1 MGLRV
6 AIIATLVLA
15 RGAAEYSLGVRD
27 SLMIA
32 HSFKGSEFGPAQR
45 LHGATYT
52 CDVAFCA
59 RKLRP
64 GLNWVLDI
72 GQASEIVAAVLKE
85 YHLHNLDELFPEEN
99 TTTEWMCAKEGG
111 GRPDARQPP
120 APHFGE
126 CRRPGARKSGGTSRR
141 PCLEELA
148 YAAYASLCTRATRR
162 KRPSSD
168 PCALGDVSCR
178 HLATARCQ
186 WSPLSTAIAAR
197 PGASLQRPRSRATDP
212 RSGAGFRAL

>member
-1 MGLRV
+1 M
-6 AIIATLVLA
+6 ATLVLA
-15 RGAAEYSLGVRD
+15 RNTLVTAEYSLGVRD

-85 YHLHNLDELFPEEN
+85 YHLHNLDEIFPEEN
-99 TTTEWMCAKEGG
+99 TTTEWMCERGG
-111 GRPDARQPP
+111 GRRDARLLEVDPP
-120 APHFGE
+120 RRLERRARRVGGVDHFGE
-126 CRRPGARKSGGTSRR
+126 EGERVVELKVADGVAGAGLRRR
-141 PCLEELA
+141 
-148 YAAYASLCTRATRR
+148 
-162 KRPSSD
+162 
-168 PCALGDVSCR
+168 GDLR
-178 HLATARCQ
+178 G
-186 WSPLSTAIAAR
+186 AAR
-197 PGASLQRPRSRATDP
+197 RGERELLERLGVVAEQAGDCGAGVGVRPRRLRGRGRGGVS
-212 RSGAGFRAL
+212 S